1 MFPQLKAVRPLG
13 FAAVAVAAAVT
24 IAGCKPSSFSSSS
37 GSGSSLGTTASSSSV
52 GQTLSRAAQQTQQVN
67 TLSASVQIT
76 ATGATT
82 ANLFGTMNE
91 VATTPNSPT
100 ISIAANAGQLGNVK
114 IILSNGMAYM
124 RSPLFMSAYH
134 HRWIE
139 GTMNA
144 MSNSSGLNLGPLLAL
159 LEGSSPLTQTQLFP
173 YGSNTRFM
181 GFSHFGG
188 SRMREYGGHYV
199 LSNILGQLPSSMQPT
214 VQSWMNSGLSM
225 TRFRVFLDASHM
237 VRKLV
242 LIETVNGTVFT
253 ITLNINSLNQ
263 PMHIAMPSTTIV
275 FVLPGTGTGT
285 VTATPTPTM
294 AATPTATP
302 TTPATGMTPTPAST
316 VPATGTTPGA
326 SAAPSTMPTHW

>member
-1 MFPQLKAVRPLG
+1 MFPQLKVARPLG

-24 IAGCKPSSFSSSS
+24 IAGCKPGSFSTSS

-52 GQTLSRAAQQTQQVN
+52 GQILTLAAQQTQQVN
-67 TLSASVQIT
+67 TFSASVQIT
-76 ATGATT
+76 ATGATN

-91 VATTPNSPT
+91 VATTPSSPT
-100 ISIAANAGQLGNVK
+100 ISIMANAGQLGNVR

-124 RSPLFMSAYH
+124 RSPLFLSAYH

-139 GTMNA
+139 GTMNS
-144 MSNSSGLNLGPLLAL
+144 MSNSSGLNFGPLLAL
-159 LEGSSPLTQTQLFP
+159 LEGSSPIMQTQLFP
-173 YGSNTRFM
+173 YGSNMRFM
-181 GFSHFGG
+181 GFSRFDG

-199 LSNILGQLPSSMQPT
+199 LADILSRLSSNMQPT

-253 ITLNINSLNQ
+253 ITLNINSINQ

-275 FVLPGTGTGT
+275 FVLPGTGT

-294 AATPTATP
+294 AATP

-316 VPATGTTPGA
+316 VPAAGATPGA
-326 SAAPSTMPTHW
+326 STAPSSAPTHWN